1 MPLILGTN
9 SIKDT
14 GYEVANSL
22 RFNDGSTD
30 YLNKTFS
37 SAGNRKTFTFSL
49 WLKRSALN
57 SSGNFGLTRWN
68 ASDSE
73 RANLQFQND
82 SLLIQMISGGSFQY
96 NSGATT
102 RIFRDVSAWY
112 HIVLAVDT
120 TDGTQANRVKL
131 YVNGVQETLS
141 PSTNISQ
148 NTDTNFNNS
157 GLCQVGAGYGDSAVI
172 NPYDGYMAEV
182 VFIDGQALDPTSF
195 GEFDEDSPTI
205 WKPKDVSG
213 LTFGTN
219 GFYLDFENSSSL
231 GADVSGN
238 SNNFTVNNLTSADQ
252 STDTCTNNY
261 AVLNIL
267 DNAQSDA
274 TYSEGNLKWQ
284 TTTNSHYFW
293 GRSTIGVSTGKW
305 YFEAKLTSA
314 MEHGYIG
321 ICVSEPDDNTTFL
334 TNGGTN
340 DEFEWGYKLS
350 DGRIYNNTGDSA
362 YGSTYTTGDIIGVYL
377 DLDNNKLYFAKNGT
391 IQNSGTGISITSPAS
406 TSTGNYFFC
415 ISDGTSGTSG
425 TWEVNFG
432 GTSTYT
438 ISSGNTD
445 GEYGNFEYST
455 TITGDG
461 ASKTFK
467 ALNTKNL
474 AEFG

>member
-219 GFYLDFENSSSL
+219 GFYLDFENASSL

-238 SNNFTVNNLTSADQ
+238 SNNFTVNNLTSVDQ
-252 STDTCTNNY
+252 TTDTCTNNFCTLNPLVNQDGSFTLSQGNCEFLGTGANDHDY
-261 AVLNIL
+261 GTMAV
-267 DNAQSDA
+267 QGS
-274 TYSEGNLKWQ
+274 
-284 TTTNSHYFW
+284 
-293 GRSTIGVSTGKW
+293 GKW
-305 YFEAKLTSA
+305 YFEAEFDTNFAACYAGFADLNLLDALSPSSA
-314 MEHGYIG
+314 G
-321 ICVSEPDDNTTFL
+321 VTTFVGMYRDDY
-334 TNGGTN
+334 TITFGGNSVTTYTSVSNGDIFGFALN
-340 DEFEWGYKLS
+340 LDAS
-350 DGRIYNNTGDSA
+350 DGSKTC
-362 YGSTYTTGDIIGVYL
+362 IIQ
-377 DLDNNKLYFAKNGT
+377 KNGT
-391 IQNSGTGISITSPAS
+391 TIDTITLPTANENSFLVPIVGDTSS
-406 TSTGNYFFC
+406 
-415 ISDGTSGTSG
+415 SDGKLKC
-425 TWEVNFG
+425 NFG
-432 GTSTYT
+432 NPIETL
-438 ISSGNTD
+438 SSGNSD
-445 GEYGNFEYST
+445 AEGFGNFEYSP
-455 TITGDG
+455 TIGGVDYL
-461 ASKTFK
+461 AICS
-467 ALNTKNL
+467 KNL
-474 AEFG
+474 AEYG